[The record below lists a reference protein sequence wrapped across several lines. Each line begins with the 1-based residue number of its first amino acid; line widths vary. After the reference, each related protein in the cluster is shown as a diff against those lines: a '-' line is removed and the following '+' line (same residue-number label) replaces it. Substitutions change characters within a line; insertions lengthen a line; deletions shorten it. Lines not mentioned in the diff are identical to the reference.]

1 MYAEYKKLA
10 LGRVSVSVNHGKVP
24 VEHCED
30 CGEVVKG
37 RTGKIDRFE
46 RTITVE
52 GPVDPELRDKLLE
65 IANKCPVHKTLESGA
80 AVVTKL
86 AEIEEVEQA

>member
-1 MYAEYKKLA
+1 MRE
-10 LGRVSVSVNHGKVP
+10 
-24 VEHCED
+24 
-30 CGEVVKG
+30 
-37 RTGKIDRFE
+37 
-46 RTITVE
+46 
-52 GPVDPELRDKLLE
+52 KLLE